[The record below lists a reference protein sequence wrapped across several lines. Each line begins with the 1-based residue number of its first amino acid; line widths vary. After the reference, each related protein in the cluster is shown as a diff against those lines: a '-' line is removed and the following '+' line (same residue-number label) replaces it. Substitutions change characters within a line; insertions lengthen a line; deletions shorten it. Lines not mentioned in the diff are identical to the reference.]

1 MNKYI
6 NIYIIISLPL
16 SVEVVIYLWKLS
28 PLPVPKAAYLK
39 ACCPSIY
46 ISISKMKSKKVL
58 LIDTDKQQSSFDF
71 LSELGE
77 EDMSTAYTE
86 KEVKE
91 VIAQAKNMAMI
102 MLLLMLHQP
111 SPH

>member
-1 MNKYI
+1 M
-6 NIYIIISLPL
+6 
-16 SVEVVIYLWKLS
+16 
-28 PLPVPKAAYLK
+28 
-39 ACCPSIY
+39 
-46 ISISKMKSKKVL
+46 
-58 LIDTDKQQSSFDF
+58 IDTDKQQSSFDF